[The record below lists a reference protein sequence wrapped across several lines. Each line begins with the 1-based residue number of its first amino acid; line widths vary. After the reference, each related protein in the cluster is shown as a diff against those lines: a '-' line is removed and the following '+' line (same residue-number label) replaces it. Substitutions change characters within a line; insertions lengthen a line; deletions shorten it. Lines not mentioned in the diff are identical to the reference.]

1 MRMSDEIEAVTEGAK
16 AVQEVAKTTGKAV
29 DLVQAG
35 GSYLAQMLGTVPKD
49 VVGYLGGDYL
59 RHVRIRNW
67 YQISEKT
74 FRDLEDVASTT

>member
-1 MRMSDEIEAVTEGAK
+1 MGLCQPRFSKVGWSM
-16 AVQEVAKTTGKAV
+16 
-29 DLVQAG
+29 VQAG